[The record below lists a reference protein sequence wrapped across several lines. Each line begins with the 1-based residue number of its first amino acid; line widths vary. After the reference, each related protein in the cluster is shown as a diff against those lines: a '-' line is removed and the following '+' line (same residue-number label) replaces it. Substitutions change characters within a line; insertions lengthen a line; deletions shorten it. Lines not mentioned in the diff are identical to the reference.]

1 MILSVNK
8 DRWERFA
15 LIKVELFQEERRLLD
30 FGEAI
35 LIGKKTYDRIWVNVE
50 IVEKLPQIP
59 IVA

>member
-1 MILSVNK
+1 MILCVNK

-15 LIKVELFQEERRLLD
+15 LIKVELFPEERRLLD

-35 LIGKKTYDRIWVNVE
+35 LIGKKTYDRIWVKVE